1 MDFSSFQ
8 RCASQVTA
16 ALRITDGAMVV
27 VDCIEGC
34 AVQTETVL
42 RQALQ
47 ERVRPCLFVNK
58 ALNHVGGKNIFCG
71 GLEGD
76 GDVFF
81 FLGGLGVNQ

>member
-1 MDFSSFQ
+1 MPCY
-8 RCASQVTA
+8 RGEVTA

-58 ALNHVGGKNIFCG
+58 AWEVFVKNFCLEKLNGTSARP
-71 GLEGD
+71 
-76 GDVFF
+76 
-81 FLGGLGVNQ
+81 